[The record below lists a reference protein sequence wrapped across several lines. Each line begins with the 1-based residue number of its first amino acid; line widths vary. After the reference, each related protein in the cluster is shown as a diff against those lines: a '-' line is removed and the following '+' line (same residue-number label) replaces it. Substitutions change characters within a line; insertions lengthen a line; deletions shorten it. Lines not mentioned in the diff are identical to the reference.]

1 VCYFP
6 WSDRIILCARAA
18 GSTRVLRLLS
28 VSLKPQRLGR
38 LRRAILPG
46 LGAVLAGFGMRGGSD
61 RVGLLRIIGEIDTTQ
76 FWPDG
81 ESDGDTI
88 HIMSTLTQTAFP

>member
-1 VCYFP
+1 M
-6 WSDRIILCARAA
+6 
-18 GSTRVLRLLS
+18 
-28 VSLKPQRLGR
+28 
-38 LRRAILPG
+38 
-46 LGAVLAGFGMRGGSD
+46 LAGFGMRGGSD